1 MPMATAAPAM
11 RPEWQAVA
19 IRHWPLVLGIIA
31 VCIPTL
37 VSLARGPW
45 SLESGVHGPIVVATG
60 LWLIVRRLPD
70 IRREMVPG
78 NPLIT
83 AAGLAVAI
91 PTYAFGRA
99 YDFISIEVAA
109 MLLALLVVAYAI
121 VGGRVVRQTWFPV
134 FYLGFVIPVPGW
146 ILDAVTQPLKLLV
159 SEVVTKVLADFGYP
173 IARLGVTI
181 YVASYQL
188 LVEDA
193 CAGLNSLISL
203 SAIGLFYVYML
214 RGSNWRYS
222 MLLLMMVLPIAV
234 AANMVRVA
242 VLVLI
247 TYHFGDAAAQGYLH
261 NTAGM
266 VTFTSALLFIFL
278 IDWLLT
284 PLRNALAPAAERT
297 STPPAGAAE

>member
-1 MPMATAAPAM
+1 MAIIAPAP
-11 RPEWQAVA
+11 RSNWQAMAVS
-19 IRHWPLVLGIIA
+19 HWPLLLGIVT

-37 VSLARGPW
+37 VSMARGPW

-60 LWLIVRRLPD
+60 LWLIFRRLPD

-78 NPLIT
+78 NPAIT
-83 AAGLAVAI
+83 AAGFAIAV
-91 PTYAFGRA
+91 PVYAFGRA
-99 YDFISIEVAA
+99 FDFISIEVAA
-109 MLLALLVVAYAI
+109 MLLALLTVAYAI
-121 VGGRVVRQTWFPV
+121 VGGRVVRQMWFPI

-146 ILDAVTQPLKLLV
+146 VLDAVTQPLKLLV

-173 IARLGVTI
+173 IARMGVTI

-222 MLLLMMVLPIAV
+222 ILLLLLVLPIAV

-284 PLRNALAPAAERT
+284 PVRNALASAPDR
-297 STPPAGAAE
+297 GAAAGGVR

>member
-1 MPMATAAPAM
+1 MATTAPLP
-11 RPEWQAVA
+11 RSDWQTVA
-19 IRHWPLVLGIIA
+19 LRHWPLLLGIVA

-37 VSLARGPW
+37 IAMARGPW

-60 LWLIVRRLPD
+60 LWLIFRRMPE
-70 IRREMVPG
+70 IRRDMQPG

-83 AAGLAVAI
+83 LAGFAI
-91 PTYAFGRA
+91 TVPVYAFGRA
-99 YDFISIEVAA
+99 FDFISIEVAA
-109 MLLALLVVAYAI
+109 MLLALLTVGYAI
-121 VGGRVVRQTWFPV
+121 TGGRVVRQMWFPI
-134 FYLGFVIPVPGW
+134 FYLGFVIPIPGW
-146 ILDAVTQPLKLLV
+146 VLDAVTQPLKLLV
-159 SEVVTKVLADFGYP
+159 SETVTKVLADFGYP
-173 IARLGVTI
+173 IARMGVTI

-222 MLLLMMVLPIAV
+222 ILLLLLVLPIAV

-247 TYHFGDAAAQGYLH
+247 TYHLGDAAAQGYLH

-278 IDWLLT
+278 VDWVLT
-284 PLRNALAPAAERT
+284 PVRNLLASPQNRDSAALTGGVR
-297 STPPAGAAE
+297 